1 VAEHGPE
8 QHDLGV
14 TETSDWR
21 TRRWEATHQRIY
33 ATALDLFEDFGYEQV
48 SVNQIAKRAD
58 VSVPTF
64 YAHYPSKEHLIMALP
79 TAEMV
84 SALLAG
90 QPAELP
96 IGDRIRQAL
105 PVFLADL
112 TPDQRQATLARWRV
126 IATTPALRTRA
137 AEFERATAGMFL
149 ESSASSSGETPGPAD
164 VVRTGAVLVAY
175 TAGLLRWADSNGER
189 ELLETVDEAFR
200 ALSD

>member
-8 QHDLGV
+8 QQHLGV
-14 TETSDWR
+14 TETSAWR
-21 TRRWEATHQRIY
+21 TRRWEATHERIY
-33 ATALDLFEDFGYEQV
+33 ATALALFEDFGYERV

-79 TAEMV
+79 TAERV

-90 QPAELP
+90 QPVELP
-96 IGDRIRQAL
+96 VGERIRRAV

-112 TPDQRQATLARWRV
+112 TPDQRQQILARWRV
-126 IATTPALRTRA
+126 IAATPALRTRA

-149 ESSASSSGETPGPAD
+149 ESMASSSGKAPGPAD
-164 VVRTGAVLVAY
+164 VVRAGAVLVAY
-175 TAGLLRWADSNGER
+175 TTGLLHWADSNGER
-189 ELLETVDEAFR
+189 ELVETVEEAFR
-200 ALSD
+200 AL